1 MQTMIPILIILG
13 VFTFF
18 ALAFVYASRVK
29 KVGPN
34 EVLVISGRG
43 ERGAEPTDLQHNF
56 RIVTGGRA
64 FIWPVLERVDDLSLE
79 IMTIDITTPD
89 VPTVKGVPV
98 TVDGVAQ
105 VKIGSDESSIRTA
118 AIQFLSRS
126 EEEIEHV
133 AHETLAGH
141 LRAILGTLTV
151 EQLYRDREAFAQK
164 VAEVSGDDM
173 ASMGLEIVSFVI
185 KDISDAEGYLEALGR
200 PRIAEVKRDAD
211 IGEAEASRD
220 AIIKSAE
227 ARQEGEAA
235 KFRAETKIAEAK
247 KDFEVQQAVYSA
259 EVNRKQAEAELAYT
273 IQQNIENQK
282 VKAEEIQIEVVEKQ
296 RRIEVQQQE
305 IARREKE
312 LDATIRKPAE
322 AEQYRVRTIA
332 DAKKYQLQVEAE
344 GESEA
349 IRKRGQGEADASKAM
364 GLANAE
370 VIRETGLSEADAS
383 KAIGLAEAEVIKQ
396 QGLSEAEATA
406 EKANA
411 WKQYTQAA
419 VIQQVIDALPEVAAA
434 ISAPLAKT
442 DRIVVINSGG
452 DGKGAGA
459 SKVTEDVTNIVA
471 QVPATIEAL
480 TGINLMDALKQLPGI
495 SDSQQAGDMASG
507 DGQPPEAAE
516 DEILVEDSEPID
528 KTAGDIL
535 AGDKKKPAK

>member
-1 MQTMIPILIILG
+1 MQTIIPILIILG

-43 ERGAEPTDLQHNF
+43 DRSADARELQRNF

-89 VPTVKGVPV
+89 VPTSQGVPV

-105 VKIGSDESSIRTA
+105 VKIGSDASSIRTA
-118 AIQFLSRS
+118 AIQFLSRT
-126 EEEIEHV
+126 EDEIEHV

-164 VAEVSGDDM
+164 VQEVSGDDM

-185 KDISDAEGYLEALGR
+185 KDISDGEGYLEALGR
-200 PRIAEVKRDAD
+200 PRIAQVKRDAD
-211 IGEAEASRD
+211 IGEAEAARD
-220 AIIKSAE
+220 ATIKSAE

-235 KFRAETKIAEAK
+235 KFRAETKIAEAQ
-247 KDFEVQQAVYSA
+247 KDYEVQKASYEA
-259 EVNRKQAEAELAYT
+259 EVNRRKAEAELAYT

-282 VKAEEIQIEVVEKQ
+282 VKAEEVQIEVIEKQ
-296 RRIEVQQQE
+296 KRIEVQQQE
-305 IARREKE
+305 IARKEKE
-312 LDATIRKPAE
+312 LDATVRKPAE
-322 AEQYRVRTIA
+322 AEQYRVQTLA
-332 DAKKYQLQVEAE
+332 DARKYQLQAEAE

-349 IRKRGQGEADASKAM
+349 IRKRGMGEADASKA
-364 GLANAE
+364 
-370 VIRETGLSEADAS
+370 
-383 KAIGLAEAEVIKQ
+383 KGLAEAEVIRRT
-396 QGLSEAEATA
+396 GLSEAEATA
-406 EKANA
+406 EKAES
-411 WKQYTQAA
+411 WKRYTQAA

-434 ISAPLAKT
+434 VASPLAKT
-442 DRIVVINSGG
+442 DRIVVINTGG
-452 DGKGAGA
+452 DGRGAGT

-480 TGINLMDALKQLPGI
+480 TGVNLMEALRQLPGVE
-495 SDSQQAGDMASG
+495 SGVEPADAGAD
-507 DGQPPEAAE
+507 
-516 DEILVEDSEPID
+516 
-528 KTAGDIL
+528 
-535 AGDKKKPAK
+535 GDKESTKIEESTSSKQAQK

>member
-1 MQTMIPILIILG
+1 MEIMIPILIILG
-13 VFTFF
+13 IFTFF

-43 ERGAEPTDLQHNF
+43 ERKEESTDPQHNF

-79 IMTIDITTPD
+79 IMSINITTPD
-89 VPTVKGVPV
+89 VPTSQGVPV

-105 VKIGSDESSIRTA
+105 VKVGSDESSIRTA
-118 AIQFLSRS
+118 SIQFLSRS

-164 VAEVSGDDM
+164 VQEVSSGDM

-200 PRIAEVKRDAD
+200 PRIAQVKRDAD
-211 IGEAEASRD
+211 IGEAEATRD
-220 AIIKSAE
+220 AVIKSAV

-247 KDFEVQQAVYSA
+247 KNFEVQQAAYAA
-259 EVNRKQAEAELAYT
+259 EVNRKKAEAELAYT

-282 VKAEEIQIEVVEKQ
+282 VKAEEIQIEVVEKR
-296 RRIEVQQQE
+296 RRIEVQEQE

-322 AEQYRVRTIA
+322 AEQYRVRTLA
-332 DAKKYQLQVEAE
+332 DARKYQLQVEAE
-344 GESEA
+344 GESDA
-349 IRKRGQGEADASKAM
+349 IRKKGQGEADASKAM

-383 KAIGLAEAEVIKQ
+383 KARGLAEAEVIKQ

-406 EKANA
+406 EKADA
-411 WKQYTQAA
+411 WRKYTQAA
-419 VIQQVIDALPEVAAA
+419 VIQQIIDTLPEVAAA
-434 ISAPLAKT
+434 IAAPLAKT

-452 DGKGAGA
+452 DGRGAGA
-459 SKVTEDVTNIVA
+459 SKITEDVTNIVA

-480 TGINLMDALKQLPGI
+480 TGVNLLDALKQLPGI
-495 SDSQQAGDMASG
+495 SSAQEVVEADSD
-507 DGQPPEAAE
+507 DGQEPETSQE
-516 DEILVEDSEPID
+516 TETVEEPEPTKDSEN
-528 KTAGDIL
+528 
-535 AGDKKKPAK
+535 KKK